1 MVFEFLRFFVK
12 IALKFYFRTIYFLDE
27 HNIPDNQPVIVA
39 SNHSN
44 SAMDAIIIDAFLQK
58 NKLYWLARGD
68 VFSNKW
74 IAKFMTSV
82 RTAPIYRSSEA
93 GFVEIKRN
101 NNSFKICFD
110 LLNKNLMVGIFPE
123 GITVPKR
130 KLQVPFKKGFARL
143 AFQAQEAL
151 GRPVMILPVGVSYQ
165 SLTETNTDVFV
176 KFGQAFSSDLFYKD
190 YVESQSLGLKNI
202 TLHLEHQLNECII
215 NYDNVENQ
223 AALNQEIFIKNN
235 QLVKGK
241 SRNYGLVNDS
251 RFYDADLKIVNDF
264 IKKEKLETPKNFPLK
279 SENTIEVNSKNSF
292 ENNNSFKYYFY
303 NIFIFWGKFIYFIPN
318 QLSKYIVNSKIK
330 YPAFWGTVRFVLL
343 YFMFPIFTFLMAIL
357 AGFYA
362 NMLFWAVLFGFPLV
376 VGLGLRCEKLISK

>member
-44 SAMDAIIIDAFLQK
+44 SALDAIIIDAFLQR

-68 VFSNKW
+68 VYNNKW
-74 IAKFMTSV
+74 IAKFMTSL
-82 RTAPIYRSSEA
+82 RTAPIFRSTEA
-93 GFVEIKRN
+93 GFVDIKKN
-101 NNSFKICFD
+101 SDSFKICFE

-130 KLQVPFKKGFARL
+130 KLQMPFKKGFARL
-143 AFQAQEAL
+143 AFQAQEAI

-165 SLTETNTDVFV
+165 SLTQTNTDVFV
-176 KFGQAFSSDLFYKD
+176 KFGQPFSSDLFYKD
-190 YVESQSLGLKNI
+190 YVESQALGLKNI

-223 AALNQEIFIKNN
+223 AALNQQIFIKNG
-235 QLVKGK
+235 QLSKGK
-241 SRNYGLVNDS
+241 SRDFGLVTDT
-251 RFYDADLKIVNDF
+251 RFFDADLKIVNDL
-264 IKKEKLETPKNFPLK
+264 IKIEGTNEAKNLSSK
-279 SENTIEVNSKNSF
+279 SENLSQMNSN

-318 QLSKYIVNSKIK
+318 QISKYIVKTKIK

-343 YFMFPIFTFLMAIL
+343 FFLFPIFTFIIALM
-357 AGFYA
+357 AGFYS
-362 NMLFWAVLFGFPLV
+362 NILFWAVFFGFPLI
-376 VGLGLRCEKLISK
+376 VGLGLKCEKLISE